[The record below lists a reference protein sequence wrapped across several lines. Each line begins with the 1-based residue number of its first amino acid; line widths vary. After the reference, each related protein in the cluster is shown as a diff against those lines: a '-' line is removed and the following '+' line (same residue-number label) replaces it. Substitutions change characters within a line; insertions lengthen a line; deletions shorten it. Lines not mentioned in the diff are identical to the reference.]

1 MPCHTNYADKELCW
15 LFNSE
20 TYSANINVVLVNLF
34 IIVFNMGNIQGRK
47 HRRKKQKPKPK
58 FYNCDKLVFVDQDD
72 GEFACETHV
81 IGRLPFKEPVE
92 PEIVYHYDR
101 LWQDDNGWNMVVAA
115 DQVEF
120 DDSEYPQVEII
131 ELL

>member
-1 MPCHTNYADKELCW
+1 
-15 LFNSE
+15 
-20 TYSANINVVLVNLF
+20 
-34 IIVFNMGNIQGRK
+34 MGNIEGRK

-101 LWQDDNGWNMVVAA
+101 LWQDGWNMVVAA
-115 DQVEF
+115 